1 MSLFAA
7 GNGNE
12 NSKNCDFA
20 DAALIGIQHLAALNW
35 EWANSVRKISVERL
49 RGDISSQGVARED
62 NAIIDWKNEHEWN
75 IKVWHVTLNL
85 WKMVG

>member
-20 DAALIGIQHLAALNW
+20 DAALIGIQHLAALN
-35 EWANSVRKISVERL
+35 
-49 RGDISSQGVARED
+49 
-62 NAIIDWKNEHEWN
+62 
-75 IKVWHVTLNL
+75 
-85 WKMVG
+85 